1 MTPAPAN
8 DPLVAAATEAL
19 RAVVDPE
26 VGVNVVD
33 LGLVYRVAREGGSL
47 AVDLTMTSAACPMG
61 EMIVAEAGEA
71 LAKVMP
77 PGMRARIALVWD
89 PPWTPELMSEKA
101 KSALGWE
108 G

>member
-1 MTPAPAN
+1 MNPTLPD

-19 RAVVDPE
+19 RGVVDPE

-33 LGLVYRVAREGGSL
+33 LGLVYRIAREEGSI

-61 EMIVAEAGEA
+61 EMIVAEAEAA
-71 LAKVMP
+71 LA
-77 PGMRARIALVWD
+77 RALPAGVAPRIALVWD
-89 PPWTPELMSEKA
+89 PPWTPERMSEKA